1 MNFKLI
7 KSYAKVNLSL
17 GVVGKLQSG
26 YHKVESLVSFL
37 NFYDEIKIKKITG
50 KNHKIKFF
58 GNFSKGIKKSNTIYN
73 LLKILD
79 KKKILKNQKYLI
91 KIKKNIPQKAGLG
104 GGSMNASAIIKFF
117 ISKKVINFSKKDLI
131 KLTKQIGSDVQLG
144 IDNKNKILYSNGKL
158 EAKSKKKGLF
168 VIIVKPNF
176 GCSTKEIYK
185 RVKKYSPKK
194 LIKNKKN
201 YFNLINMTKLK
212 NDLEEVVFKL
222 YPKLFYVKSFMES
235 MPNVEFVRMTGSG
248 SSILGY
254 FLSKNSAK
262 NAAKLFK
269 KKYKNYWCIVSKTI

>member
-1 MNFKLI
+1 MNFKSI

-17 GVVGKLQSG
+17 GVVGKLRSG

-37 NFYDEIKIKKITG
+37 NFYDEIKIKKIIS

-58 GNFSKGIKKSNTIYN
+58 GNFSKGIKKNNTIYN
-73 LLKILD
+73 LLKLLD
-79 KKKILKNQKYLI
+79 EKKILNNQKYLI

-104 GGSMNASAIIKFF
+104 GGSMNASAIIRFF

-144 IDNKNKILYSNGKL
+144 IDNKNKVLYSNGKL
-158 EAKSKKKGLF
+158 ETKSKKKGLF

-185 RVKKYSPKK
+185 KVKKYSPKK

-201 YFNLINMTKLK
+201 YFNLINMTNLK

-222 YPKLFYVKSFMES
+222 YPKLFYVKSFMEN

-262 NAAKLFK
+262 NAEKLFK
-269 KKYKNYWCIVSKTI
+269 KKYKNYWCIVSKSI